1 MPARESPAR
10 RDTQSGHA
18 PLQDSPPTAAQSLT
32 RREWLFL
39 AALVLAIFF
48 VYQPA
53 WQGGILWDDDAHLT
67 RPDLRSWQGLYRI
80 WFELDATAQYYPV
93 LHSAFW
99 IEHRMWG
106 DATLGYHLANIL
118 FHAVAACLAALILR
132 RLAIPGA
139 LLAAAV
145 FALHPVQAES
155 VAWISEQKNT
165 LSAVFYL
172 GAMLVYLRFDQTRK
186 RWLYGCAL
194 DLFLLAVLSKTVTA
208 TLPGALLVIFWWQ
221 RGRLSWR
228 KDVLPLVPFF
238 LLGAGGGLITAWW
251 ELKINNCVGPEFQ
264 FTLVER
270 LLIAGRAIWFH
281 LGKLCWPATLTF
293 LYPRWQIDSAAWWQ
307 YLFPLGVTAL
317 LAGCWSIRRR
327 TRAPLAALLFFA
339 GTLFPVLGFFNLYTF
354 RYSLVANHYQYL
366 ASLGPFTLA
375 AAGAAWLF
383 ARWPLWPRRAG
394 YAVCLAALAVLAGM
408 TWRQS
413 HMYADSETLYAQ
425 TIAEN
430 PDCWLAHNNL
440 GLALAGRGEDDE
452 ALQHYRKA
460 LEINPD
466 YVEAHVNL
474 AVALTGRGRDDEV
487 LQHYRKALRIKPGF
501 AKAHN
506 NLGVILAGR
515 GEVDEAIRHYEK
527 ALEIEPD
534 YVEAHSNLSNALAA
548 RGQVDLA
555 IAHYQKALETC
566 PNFAGAHYNLA
577 ILLAGRGQVDL
588 AITHYQKALEA
599 KPDYAE
605 AHCNLG
611 SALLS
616 CGELDSAI
624 AHCKKALEIK
634 PDFAEAHCN
643 LGGAL
648 FGRGEVDS
656 AIAHYQ
662 KALRIRPDLAQARH
676 NLDVILAERERIRE
690 NLAQQREALRLQ
702 PNDTALLNNIAWML
716 ATNPNA
722 SVRNGADAVELT
734 ERALKLSG
742 GNQPAI
748 LDTLAA
754 AYAEVGR
761 FSAAVATA
769 RKALDLATQQNKR
782 SLADAL
788 QKRIAL
794 YGTGKPYRQ
803 TRSRSAPA
811 STNPKP

>member
-1 MPARESPAR
+1 M
-10 RDTQSGHA
+10 
-18 PLQDSPPTAAQSLT
+18 
-32 RREWLFL
+32 
-39 AALVLAIFF
+39 
-48 VYQPA
+48 
-53 WQGGILWDDDAHLT
+53 
-67 RPDLRSWQGLYRI
+67 
-80 WFELDATAQYYPV
+80 
-93 LHSAFW
+93 
-99 IEHRMWG
+99 
-106 DATLGYHLANIL
+106 
-118 FHAVAACLAALILR
+118 
-132 RLAIPGA
+132 
-139 LLAAAV
+139 
-145 FALHPVQAES
+145 
-155 VAWISEQKNT
+155 
-165 LSAVFYL
+165 
-172 GAMLVYLRFDQTRK
+172 
-186 RWLYGCAL
+186 
-194 DLFLLAVLSKTVTA
+194 
-208 TLPGALLVIFWWQ
+208 IFWWQ

-307 YLFPLGVTAL
+307 YLFPLGATAL

-383 ARWPLWPRRAG
+383 ARWPLWARRAG

-616 CGELDSAI
+616 LRRVG
-624 AHCKKALEIK
+624 
-634 PDFAEAHCN
+634 
-643 LGGAL
+643 LG
-648 FGRGEVDS
+648 
-656 AIAHYQ
+656 H
-662 KALRIRPDLAQARH
+662 RP
-676 NLDVILAERERIRE
+676 
-690 NLAQQREALRLQ
+690 LQ
-702 PNDTALLNNIAWML
+702 EGDWKSSPISPRPTA
-716 ATNPNA
+716 T
-722 SVRNGADAVELT
+722 
-734 ERALKLSG
+734 
-742 GNQPAI
+742 
-748 LDTLAA
+748 
-754 AYAEVGR
+754 
-761 FSAAVATA
+761 SAARCSAGERWT
-769 RKALDLATQQNKR
+769 RPSPITRRR
-782 SLADAL
+782 SE
-788 QKRIAL
+788 
-794 YGTGKPYRQ
+794 
-803 TRSRSAPA
+803 SAPTWPRPA
-811 STNPKP
+811 TTSTSSSPSGKESGRIWRTA

>member
-375 AAGAAWLF
+375 AVGAAWLC
-383 ARWPLWPRRAG
+383 AHWRPWPRRVG
-394 YAVCLAALAVLAGM
+394 YAVCLAALAVLAGL

-430 PDCWLAHNNL
+430 PACWLAHYNL
-440 GLALAGRGEDDE
+440 GNALADRGQVDL
-452 ALQHYRKA
+452 AIAHYRKA
-460 LEINPD
+460 LEIKPD
-466 YVEAHVNL
+466 YAEAHYNL
-474 AVALTGRGRDDEV
+474 GNALAGRGQVD
-487 LQHYRKALRIKPGF
+487 LAIAHYRKALEIKPDY
-501 AKAHN
+501 AEAHY
-506 NLGVILAGR
+506 NLG
-515 GEVDEAIRHYEK
+515 
-527 ALEIEPD
+527 
-534 YVEAHSNLSNALAA
+534 NALAG

-555 IAHYQKALETC
+555 IAHYQKALDVK
-566 PNFAGAHYNLA
+566 PDHVKAHNNLA
-577 ILLAGRGQVDL
+577 ALLAGRGQVDL
-588 AITHYQKALEA
+588 AVAHYRKALEI

-605 AHCNLG
+605 AHANLAN
-611 SALLS
+611 ALLS
-616 CGELDSAI
+616 LGQGEEGLEHLRKVIELSPASAMPRN
-624 AHCKKALEIK
+624 H
-634 PDFAEAHCN
+634 

-648 FGRGEVDS
+648 AVQGRFD
-656 AIAHYQ
+656 
-662 KALRIRPDLAQARH
+662 
-676 NLDVILAERERIRE
+676 
-690 NLAQQREALRLQ
+690 EALRQFQQAMQIQ
-702 PNDTALLNNIAWML
+702 PDYVDARKNLAWL
-716 ATNPNA
+716 RATCPQA
-722 SVRNGADAVELT
+722 SLRNGAEAIEHARWADH
-734 ERALKLSG
+734 RCG
-742 GNQPAI
+742 GKRVDV
-748 LDTLAA
+748 LGTLAA
-754 AYAEVGR
+754 AYAEAGR
-761 FSAAVATA
+761 FSEALTTA
-769 RKALDLATQQNKR
+769 RKALDLAARQKSQAWTAALRTQ
-782 SLADAL
+782 
-788 QKRIAL
+788 IVL
-794 YGTGKPYRQ
+794 YEAGKPYRQ
-803 TRSRSAPA
+803 TPSPSAPTL
-811 STNPKP
+811 SKP